1 MRLKSLCTQVT
12 APEVILNETLGAFRY
27 IDRCYRLRA
36 ANSLHRAGAQAAN
49 SVEAKCR
56 NRSLTRLIKYE
67 NLLKDLK
74 GLAMRLTDEALGAV
88 EFGRFRLLPHR
99 RELRADEVA
108 VELGSRAFDILI
120 ILIEARGALVTKDEF
135 LSRVWPD
142 TVVEENNL
150 VVQISALRKA
160 LGEDRDFIRTV
171 SGRGYRFVAIR
182 TPVAA
187 TDAEIRVD
195 RGAAAETPQSMPSSN
210 LPTAVSSL
218 IGRGTEHEDVS
229 DLSAGAVVII
239 DAGSTSKRPSHPL
252 DWKFFTSGLARL
264 LRGSCSRLLYSR
276 NQTSPKICSIAVLP
290 LESLSSDP
298 LQDYFADGMTDEL
311 ISALG
316 QISALRVISRTSI
329 MTYKRVR
336 KLLPEI
342 ARELNVEAVVEGTV
356 LRFGDRVRITAQLI
370 RVPVERHIWAQSF
383 EGDLRDTLVLQSRV
397 ARAIAEQIRVTV
409 TEKEQVALQNSKPV
423 NPIAYEAY
431 LKGRYFINKR
441 TGDGLKKAIEYFS
454 HAIERDPTYAAAYSG
469 LADAYA
475 LSGDWK
481 YGVLSPQN
489 AFANAKAA
497 ATKALALNN
506 NLAEAHASLAFA
518 LDLYGWDWE
527 AAETEY
533 QRAIKLDPG
542 YATAHQWYSWHLMMM
557 GQHSEG
563 IIELTKAENLD
574 PLSLIIG
581 ADIAD
586 ALCVARRYEEA
597 VQKSKKILEMDP
609 NFAVGHYELGQA
621 LEQQNL
627 HDEAIVE
634 FQRAIEL
641 SGHSGAFNSYLGYA
655 YARSG
660 RKEEAIKIVDDLRA
674 QHNQNPSADADI
686 ALIYVGLGNRD
697 QAMIALNDAYEAR
710 FKASI
715 LLRPAFDP
723 LRTDAR
729 FKDLLRRIGLPCHS

>member
-1 MRLKSLCTQVT
+1 
-12 APEVILNETLGAFRY
+12 
-27 IDRCYRLRA
+27 
-36 ANSLHRAGAQAAN
+36 
-49 SVEAKCR
+49 
-56 NRSLTRLIKYE
+56 
-67 NLLKDLK
+67 
-74 GLAMRLTDEALGAV
+74 
-88 EFGRFRLLPHR
+88 
-99 RELRADEVA
+99 
-108 VELGSRAFDILI
+108 
-120 ILIEARGALVTKDEF
+120 
-135 LSRVWPD
+135 
-142 TVVEENNL
+142 
-150 VVQISALRKA
+150 
-160 LGEDRDFIRTV
+160 
-171 SGRGYRFVAIR
+171 
-182 TPVAA
+182 
-187 TDAEIRVD
+187 
-195 RGAAAETPQSMPSSN
+195 
-210 LPTAVSSL
+210 
-218 IGRGTEHEDVS
+218 
-229 DLSAGAVVII
+229 
-239 DAGSTSKRPSHPL
+239 
-252 DWKFFTSGLARL
+252 
-264 LRGSCSRLLYSR
+264 
-276 NQTSPKICSIAVLP
+276 
-290 LESLSSDP
+290 
-298 LQDYFADGMTDEL
+298 MTDEL

-336 KLLPEI
+336 HLLPEI

-409 TEKEQVALQNSKPV
+409 TEQEQAALHNSKPV

-441 TGDGLKKAIEYFS
+441 TGDGLKKGIEYFG
-454 HAIERDPTYAAAYSG
+454 HAIEIDPTYAAAYSG

-481 YGVLSPQN
+481 YGVLSPQS

-497 ATKALALNN
+497 ATKALALND

-527 AAETEY
+527 TAETEY

-557 GQHSEG
+557 GRHSEG
-563 IIELTKAENLD
+563 ILELTKAENLD
-574 PLSLIIG
+574 PLSLIIS
-581 ADIAD
+581 ADMAD
-586 ALCVARRYEEA
+586 ALCVACRYEEA
-597 VQKSKKILEMDP
+597 MQKSKQILEMDP

-621 LEQQNL
+621 LEQKNL

-655 YARSG
+655 YAMSG
-660 RKEEAIKIVDDLRA
+660 RKEEAMKIVNDLQAR
-674 QHNQNPSADADI
+674 HDQNPSADADI
-686 ALIYVGLGNRD
+686 ALIYVGLGDRD
-697 QAMIALNDAYEAR
+697 QAMISLNNAYEAEI
-710 FKASI
+710 KASI

-723 LRTDAR
+723 LRSDAR
-729 FKDLLRRIGLPCHS
+729 FQDLLRRIGLPRVAACHRHH